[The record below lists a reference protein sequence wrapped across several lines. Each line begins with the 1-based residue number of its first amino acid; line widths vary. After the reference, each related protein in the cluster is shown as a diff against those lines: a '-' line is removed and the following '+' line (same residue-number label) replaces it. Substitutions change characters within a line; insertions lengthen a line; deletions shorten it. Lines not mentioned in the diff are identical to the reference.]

1 MIERYIVGSFLF
13 LQTELSHQ
21 EQSMSE
27 WRRERDRVL
36 LDYRK
41 QAEEKKEFQEKVER
55 RVSWKGRRCFKC
67 LSTWHSITI
76 LMSTAEAYINP
87 AWLRRTL

>member
-1 MIERYIVGSFLF
+1 
-13 LQTELSHQ
+13 
-21 EQSMSE
+21 MSE
-27 WRRERDRVL
+27 WRRERDRIL

-55 RVSWKGRRCFKC
+55 RVSWKGRGCFKC